1 MQQRGFAVLLC
12 LIVTAVAA
20 EEIPFRSPPAMD
32 AQAVSAAMTNLA
44 QRALQQDEEKK
55 ILERAIDRFHVQ
67 LALHNYDA
75 ALAALRDDSAAEAEP
90 RIDRAFALHIYAL
103 AKSIESREG
112 VSFEES
118 FRRAFHTR
126 FSDLDDQSALDAA
139 WLMGARSQ
147 FLRQSFENSLE
158 TNKQAS
164 NIDVKVALELI
175 EQHVIAVAYG
185 EFEPFV
191 DSAAANDDL
200 RRYVIEPDVLIKT
213 RDSATLSAVVVR
225 SRKASKPQP
234 TALLFTIYTNVQR
247 NTQEAKRAAAHGYV
261 GVVADA
267 RGKRLSPDAIE
278 PWEHEANDS
287 YAVID
292 WISKQPWSDGQVGMY
307 GGSYSAFAQWAATRR
322 MHPALKTIVPS
333 VATHPGFGLPM
344 QNNVFQNPNYAW
356 YFYVANNKYL
366 DDDTYFDRERW
377 SRLNAKWY
385 ASGRPY
391 REIDQVDGEPHKL
404 LHRQLQHP
412 EFDSYWQAMTPY
424 GREYAK
430 IGVPVLSITGYFDDA
445 QVSAIRYLTDHYR
458 YNKDAEHYLMIGPY
472 DHSGAQSAY
481 KPPNVRNYAI
491 DPVAQMDTV
500 ALTYQW
506 FDYVMKQGPKP
517 ALLKD
522 RVNFQV
528 MGANVWQHARSLE
541 DMSETSMTLHL
552 TDERSGEL
560 FRLGPK
566 PNRSASLEQIV
577 DFSDRSTKNNLYP
590 MHAIQS
596 SLDTSNCLSFISE
609 PLQSAATI
617 NGRITAELRVI
628 INKKDFDPTMAVYEV
643 TPTGEFFN
651 LSYYLGRA
659 SYARDTTAR
668 KLLTPGKV
676 TSIPVTQTPVV
687 SRQLKVGSR
696 LLVLLTVNKN
706 EHAQVNYGTGKDVS
720 DESIAD
726 AAEPL
731 RVTWLSDSYVTIP
744 ITE

>member
-1 MQQRGFAVLLC
+1 MQLHGLAVLLC
-12 LIVTAVAA
+12 LVVTAAA
-20 EEIPFRSPPAMD
+20 AGEIPFRSPPATD
-32 AQAVSAAMTNLA
+32 ASAVSAAMTELA
-44 QRALQQDEEKK
+44 QGALQQDKEGK
-55 ILERAIDRFHVQ
+55 IHARAIDRFHVQ
-67 LALHNYDA
+67 LTLRNYDA
-75 ALAALRDDSAAEAEP
+75 ALAALRDDSGAEAEP
-90 RIDRAFALHIYAL
+90 RIDRTFALHIYAL
-103 AKSIESREG
+103 AKSIQSKEG
-112 VSFEES
+112 ISFEES

-126 FSDLDDQSALDAA
+126 FASLDDRSALDAA
-139 WLMGARSQ
+139 WLMGTRSQ

-164 NIDVKVALELI
+164 NIDVKVALELL
-175 EQHVIAVAYG
+175 EQYVIAVAYR

-191 DSAAANDDL
+191 DSTVADDDL
-200 RRYVIEPDVLIKT
+200 RRYVIEPDVLIKA
-213 RDSATLSAVVVR
+213 RDGATLSAIVVR
-225 SRKASKPQP
+225 SRKVSKPQP
-234 TALLFTIYTNVQR
+234 TALLFTIYTNVR
-247 NTQEAKRAAAHGYV
+247 MNTREAKSAAAHGYV

-267 RGKRLSPDAIE
+267 RGKRLSPDAIQ
-278 PWEHEANDS
+278 PWEHEANDT

-292 WISKQPWSDGQVGMY
+292 WISKQSWSDGQVGMY
-307 GGSYSAFAQWAATRR
+307 GGSYSAFAQWAAMKR

-333 VATHPGFGLPM
+333 AATHPGFGLPM
-344 QNNVFQNPNYAW
+344 QNNVFQNSNYAW
-356 YFYVANNKYL
+356 YFYVANDKYL
-366 DDDTYFDRERW
+366 DDNTYFDQERW
-377 SRLNAKWY
+377 SRLNANWY

-404 LHRQLQHP
+404 LQRQLQHP
-412 EFDSYWQAMTPY
+412 EFDRYWQAMTAY

-458 YNKDAEHYLMIGPY
+458 YNKDAEHYLVIGPY
-472 DHSGAQSAY
+472 DHFGAQIAY

-522 RVNFQV
+522 RINFQV
-528 MGANVWQHARSLE
+528 MGANVWQHARNLE
-541 DMSETSMTLHL
+541 EMSNGSMTLHL
-552 TDERSGEL
+552 TDERNGEH

-566 PNRSASLEQIV
+566 PNRNGSLEQIV
-577 DFSDRSTKNNLYP
+577 DFSDRSTTNSLYP
-590 MHAIQS
+590 VHAIQS
-596 SLDTSNCLSFISE
+596 SMDTSNCLSFISE
-609 PLQSAATI
+609 PLQRAASI
-617 NGRITAELRVI
+617 NGRITAELRAI
-628 INKKDFDPTMAVYEV
+628 INKKDFDPTMTVYEV
-643 TPTGEFFN
+643 TSTGEFFN

-659 SYARDTTAR
+659 SYARDMTTR
-668 KLLTPGKV
+668 KLLTPGRV

-687 SRQLKVGSR
+687 SRQLKAGSR

-706 EHAQVNYGTGKDVS
+706 GYAQVNYGTGKDVS

-731 RVTWLSDSYVTIP
+731 RVKWLSDSYVRIP

>member
-1 MQQRGFAVLLC
+1 
-12 LIVTAVAA
+12 
-20 EEIPFRSPPAMD
+20 
-32 AQAVSAAMTNLA
+32 
-44 QRALQQDEEKK
+44 
-55 ILERAIDRFHVQ
+55 VQ
-67 LALHNYDA
+67 LTLRNYDG
-75 ALAALRDDSAAEAEP
+75 ALAALRDDSAAEGEP

-103 AKSIESREG
+103 AKSIESKEG

-126 FSDLDDQSALDAA
+126 FAGLDDRAALDAA
-139 WLMGARSQ
+139 WLMGAPSQ
-147 FLRQSFENSLE
+147 VLLQSLTNALTAHQGDSIKFDAAIQLLE
-158 TNKQAS
+158 QYA
-164 NIDVKVALELI
+164 
-175 EQHVIAVAYG
+175 IAVAYR

-191 DSAAANDDL
+191 DSAVAADDL

-213 RDSATLSAVVVR
+213 REGATLSAIVVR
-225 SRKASKPQP
+225 SRKVSKPQP
-234 TALLFTIYTNVQR
+234 TALLFTIYTDVR
-247 NTQEAKRAAAHGYV
+247 MNTREAKSAAAHGYV

-267 RGKRLSPDAIE
+267 RGKRLSPDAIQ

-292 WISKQPWSDGQVGMY
+292 WISKQSWSDRQVGMY
-307 GGSYSAFAQWAATRR
+307 GGSYSAFAQWAAMKR

-333 VATHPGFGLPM
+333 AATHPGFGLPM

-366 DDDTYFDRERW
+366 DDETYFDRERW
-377 SRLNAKWY
+377 SRLNANWY

-391 REIDQVDGEPHKL
+391 REIDQVDGAAHKL
-404 LHRQLQHP
+404 LQRQLQHP
-412 EFDSYWQAMTPY
+412 KFDRYWQAMTPY

-458 YNKDAEHYLMIGPY
+458 YDKDAEHYLVIGPY
-472 DHSGAQSAY
+472 DHFGAQIAY
-481 KPPNVRNYAI
+481 KPPNVRSYAI

-522 RVNFQV
+522 RINFQV
-528 MGANVWQHARSLE
+528 MGANVWQHARNLE
-541 DMSETSMTLHL
+541 EMSNGSMTLHL
-552 TDERSGEL
+552 TDERNGEH
-560 FRLGPK
+560 FRLAPK
-566 PNRSASLEQIV
+566 PNRNGSLEQIV
-577 DFSDRSTKNNLYP
+577 DFSDRSTTNNLYP
-590 MHAIQS
+590 AQAIQS
-596 SLDTSNCLSFISE
+596 SMDASNCLSFISE
-609 PLQSAATI
+609 PFQRAVSI
-617 NGRITAELRVI
+617 NGRITAELRAV

-659 SYARDTTAR
+659 SYARDMTTR
-668 KLLTPGKV
+668 KLLTPGRV

-687 SRQLKVGSR
+687 SRQLKAGSR

-706 EHAQVNYGTGKDVS
+706 EYAQLNYGTGKDVS
-720 DESIAD
+720 DESIED

-731 RVTWLSDSYVTIP
+731 RVKWLSDSYITIS